1 MRIDPPHSIR
11 NHFHPHDIQED
22 KGKEAPKTRPTT
34 SADED
39 KVMLSPDTRNLR
51 RFTALA
57 TSEHIEN
64 VGIDEERLA
73 LVKQRIASGFYDRPD
88 TTREVA
94 DRITSFLL
102 L

>member
-11 NHFHPHDIQED
+11 SHFHPHDIQED
-22 KGKEAPKTRPTT
+22 KGKEALRKPTT

-39 KVMLSPDTRNLR
+39 EVTLSPDTQNLR

-88 TTREVA
+88 TIREVA
-94 DRITSFLL
+94 DRISSYLL
-102 L
+102 